1 MSRRNDYATVIYDPN
16 LFKKNARISH
26 FWRHDLNH
34 AFILVDIQPPDYLSI
49 GRTGGLCRY
58 SLHISAHRSWA
69 TWNPDILCR
78 KPCNRIPLP
87 DRFALRSEERR
98 VGKACVSTCRSRW
111 STCH

>member
-1 MSRRNDYATVIYDPN
+1 MRISDWSADVCSSDLYSTVIYDPN

-78 KPCNRIPLP
+78 KPCNRIQIG
-87 DRFALRSEERR
+87 RASCRER
-98 VGKACVSTCRSRW
+98 VCQYV
-111 STCH
+111 

>member
-1 MSRRNDYATVIYDPN
+1 M
-16 LFKKNARISH
+16 SH

-69 TWNPDILCR
+69 TWNPELLCR

-87 DRFALRSEERR
+87 DRFTLLCGISFCAFHYYTLDTAYKSNKFRY
-98 VGKACVSTCRSRW
+98 VLL
-111 STCH
+111 